1 MVAPAYPLAAVVGL
15 VLHRRP
21 RRAPGVISIDGTLV
35 TRLLQEGDRSKGFLE
50 LLGQLTTVGEI
61 SEGDWKRRVKQV
73 TQNPAYAVVVIEDV
87 VQKKVV
93 GTAQL
98 IIEDKFIHECG
109 RVGHVEDVVVDASV
123 RGRNLGRKVVEAVTA
138 IAKQKGCYKCILDC
152 AEDNA
157 GFYGKL
163 GYKRKEVQMVQYFDR

>member
-1 MVAPAYPLAAVVGL
+1 VG
-15 VLHRRP
+15 
-21 RRAPGVISIDGTLV
+21 RAG
-35 TRLLQEGDRSKGFLE
+35 
-50 LLGQLTTVGEI
+50 
-61 SEGDWKRRVKQV
+61 RVKQV

>member
-61 SEGDWKRRVKQV
+61 SEGDWKRARARPRPQPHPVAAL
-73 TQNPAYAVVVIEDV
+73 PCLA
-87 VQKKVV
+87 
-93 GTAQL
+93 
-98 IIEDKFIHECG
+98 
-109 RVGHVEDVVVDASV
+109 
-123 RGRNLGRKVVEAVTA
+123 
-138 IAKQKGCYKCILDC
+138 
-152 AEDNA
+152 
-157 GFYGKL
+157 
-163 GYKRKEVQMVQYFDR
+163 